1 MSVVYLNQFP
11 LHYESLGRG
20 RPVVFLHSW
29 VGSWRYWVPSMQAA
43 SASHSNYALDLPG
56 FGDTALNSMASS
68 IDQLAALVRDFLD
81 EMGIGRIAVVG
92 HGLGALVGMGF
103 ARLQPVRV
111 ARMLTIALPLDPA
124 TLDGRLYSSKPAEL
138 LELLA
143 GRWTQSGDLLPRDLV
158 IPERVL
164 NVDEEAAQVR
174 GSLAA
179 LQAAQVPC
187 MLLYGGSDPLL
198 PPPSPEQT
206 SAFDANFQQV
216 VFADC
221 GHFPMLEASDRFN
234 RLMTDFLALEAGT
247 SPRDIQPKEEWRRR
261 VR

>member
-1 MSVVYLNQFP
+1 MSVAFLNQFP
-11 LHYESLGRG
+11 IHYESLGRG

-56 FGDTALNSMASS
+56 FGDTASSPMASS
-68 IDQLAALVRDFLD
+68 IEQLAALVRDFLD

-92 HGLGALVGMGF
+92 HGLGALVGMTF

-111 ARMLTIALPLDPA
+111 ARMMTVALPLDPT
-124 TLDGRLYSSKPAEL
+124 TLDTRLYSSKPAEL

-143 GRWTQSGDLLPRDLV
+143 GRLTQFGELLPRDV
-158 IPERVL
+158 AVPERVL
-164 NVDEEAAQVR
+164 NVDEEATQIR
-174 GSLAA
+174 RSLAA

-187 MLLYGGSDPLL
+187 LLLYGGSDPLL
-198 PPPSPEQT
+198 PPPSPEHI

-216 VFADC
+216 VFPDC
-221 GHFPMLEASDRFN
+221 GHFPMLEAADRFN

-247 SPRDIQPKEEWRRR
+247 SPRHIQPKEEWRRR